1 MVELELQRGIDD
13 LNVRT
18 IRVLDQIC
26 DGDRTS
32 ETHAWEA
39 LISVLALHLKS
50 IILLLELIDVAFV
63 GSELEILFP
72 LITIYRFDGLVQADR
87 PVFQVVEVPRVRD
100 VIIVAFEHLKV
111 GKCLLTR
118 QLVVLRHDFIH

>member
-18 IRVLDQIC
+18 IWVLDQIC

-111 GKCLLTR
+111 GKCLLR
-118 QLVVLRHDFIH
+118 RKLVVFRHDFIH